1 MKRLVLVA
9 VTVLVLAA
17 CGVGGWR
24 WMQTA
29 SAAPAAPGGNVPVTT
44 VKRGDVTITVRA
56 KGALQGGNSQTLQA
70 PMVGGRELILTE
82 LRTPGEMVQSGEVV
96 ARFDTTEEEFKL
108 REAEADLAEAD
119 QQVLQA
125 KFESEA
131 KAEEDNYALIKAQAD
146 LKVAELEARRNPLL
160 PAITARQ
167 NELAVESARDQLRQ
181 LQQDL
186 AARRATADASIA
198 IQEAARKKAQAA
210 AETARKN
217 IESMTLKAG
226 SAGYVSIQQNQN
238 SNFWYPGLVLPLLR
252 LGDSVRSGQAV
263 AMIPDL
269 NSWEATARIAEL
281 DRGHLSKGQ
290 PVRLTVVAMPGQ
302 SLNGRISE
310 LGGTTGPPWNRR
322 FECKVALDRGL
333 PGLRHG
339 MTVNMIIET
348 DRRANV
354 LWLPSQALFES
365 DGRTFVYA
373 RRAAAFQP
381 HDVKLIRRSES
392 QVVVEGINEGE
403 TVALAAPDQQ
413 KQKGGAS
420 PSNPTAATKA
430 LSK

>member
-1 MKRLVLVA
+1 MKRRIVMFAVA
-9 VTVLVLAA
+9 LAA
-17 CGVGGWR
+17 LSAAGVGGWQ
-24 WMQTA
+24 WFQKTQAA
-29 SAAPAAPGGNVPVTT
+29 SAPSANVPTTT
-44 VKRGDVTITVRA
+44 VKRGDVTIMVRA

-70 PMVGGRELILTE
+70 PMVGGREVIITE
-82 LRTPGEMVQSGEVV
+82 LRLPGEMVKDGDVV
-96 ARFDTTEEEFKL
+96 AQFDTTEEEFKL

-131 KAEEDNYALIKAQAD
+131 KAEEDTYSLIKAKAD
-146 LKVAELEARRNPLL
+146 LQVAELEARRNPLL

-167 NELAVESARDQLRQ
+167 NELGVESARDLLRQ

-198 IQEAARKKAQAA
+198 MQEAARKKAQAA

-217 IESMTLKAG
+217 IESLTLKAK
-226 SAGYVSIQQNQN
+226 SAGYVSVQQNQN

-290 PVRLTVVAMPGQ
+290 QVKLTVVALPGRA
-302 SLNGRISE
+302 LTGKISE

-322 FECKVALDRGL
+322 FECKVAIDRGF
-333 PGLRHG
+333 PELRHG
-339 MTVNMIIET
+339 MTVNLIIET
-348 DRRANV
+348 DKRANV

-373 RRAAAFQP
+373 RREGAFQP
-381 HDVKLIRRSES
+381 KDVKLVRRSES
-392 QVVVEGINEGE
+392 QVILEGIQEGE
-403 TVALAAPDQQ
+403 TVALASPDQQ
-413 KQKGGAS
+413 KQKAGAGPAN
-420 PSNPTAATKA
+420 PSAATKA